1 MLEETQDAQEDERFR
16 PPPGEGMKVTM
27 KKESHK
33 RIKDKSTSKR
43 NLKNVSPNA
52 KQREGSFAPAVDFMD
67 LNKTFIKFSK

>member
-1 MLEETQDAQEDERFR
+1 
-16 PPPGEGMKVTM
+16 MKVTM

-33 RIKDKSTSKR
+33 KIRDKSTSKR
-43 NLKNVSPNA
+43 ALKNVSPTV